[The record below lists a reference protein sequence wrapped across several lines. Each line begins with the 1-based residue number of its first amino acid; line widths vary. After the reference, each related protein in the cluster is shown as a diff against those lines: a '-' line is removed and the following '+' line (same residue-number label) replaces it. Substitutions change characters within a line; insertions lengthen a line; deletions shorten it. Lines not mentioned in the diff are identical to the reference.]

1 MALSST
7 AQSYLILGLALITF
21 ITVIVSVSIN
31 KTTQSAD
38 VRNNTLIS
46 QNTVFGFVIIALATV
61 VYLSIGTSK
70 TGATN
75 ATNATNAGSSPSV
88 ASVTPSFIKNT
99 DRPTMIMLALL
110 VTGIFTSF
118 ITTSINLATY
128 DSITQKNIFM
138 AQTIIFSVV
147 ILGLAFT
154 ISSVIGDDIM
164 SKDTYLMM
172 ALHAAVLLSVVSL
185 SANIMN
191 KLAQA
196 TTAGAKVL
204 TQ

>member
-7 AQSYLILGLALITF
+7 AQSYLILGLGFITF
-21 ITVIVSVSIN
+21 ITLIVSVSIN
-31 KTTQSAD
+31 TTTKDAN
-38 VRNNTLIS
+38 VKNNTLIS
-46 QNTVFGFVIIALATV
+46 QNTVFGFVIIALATI
-61 VYLSIGTSK
+61 VYLSIGT
-70 TGATN
+70 GA
-75 ATNATNAGSSPSV
+75 AGTAAASSSV
-88 ASVTPSFIKNT
+88 AGTTASLTPSFLKNT
-99 DRPTMIMLALL
+99 DSATMIMLFLL

-128 DSITQKNIFM
+128 DSITQKNIFT
-138 AQTIIFSVV
+138 AQAVIFCVV

-154 ISSVIGDDIM
+154 ISSVIGDDIK
-164 SKDTYLMM
+164 SKDKYLMM

-185 SANIMN
+185 SANIMS

-196 TTAGAKVL
+196 TKAGARVV

>member
-38 VRNNTLIS
+38 VKNNTLIS

-70 TGATN
+70 AGAVN
-75 ATNATNAGSSPSV
+75 AINADSTSSV

-147 ILGLAFT
+147 VLGLAFT
-154 ISSVIGDDIM
+154 ISSVIGDDIK

-172 ALHAAVLLSVVSL
+172 ALHAAVLLSIVSL